1 MTDPSRVS
9 PVIDFH
15 AHVLDPDVFRRT
27 IQYSVATGFGARPMP
42 LPDKNSPAW
51 KMFGGML
58 DAGVQLRDMD
68 SKGIDIGVLSTA
80 TVVQSTWWAPPALA
94 AELDRRANEG
104 IAEWVER
111 YPARFTGSFTIPLQ
125 DVDTA
130 LKEMDYA
137 VSRLKM
143 KLANV
148 SSNIGGVYLG
158 DPKMRPFWEA
168 ARSLGVTVLIHP
180 HGVTDPKF
188 QKFAL
193 WNGVGQPIEETLAMA
208 SLIYEGIFDSF
219 PEVKVVIVHG
229 GGYLPHYYGRLDR
242 NATAHPISMQNIKR
256 LPSEYARSVY
266 YDSCVYAPSVLE
278 ALIERVG
285 ADRIVFG
292 TDYPFGEQD
301 PVANI
306 RKTKGLSDADFQGIV
321 SGTAAGIL
329 GLASA

>member
-1 MTDPSRVS
+1 MTDHSRVS

-15 AHVLDPDVFRRT
+15 AHVLDPDVFRQT
-27 IQYSVATGFGARPMP
+27 VQYSVATGFGAHPMP
-42 LPDKNSPAW
+42 LPDKTSPAW

-58 DAGVQLRDMD
+58 DADVQLRDMD
-68 SKGIDIGVLSTA
+68 AKGIDIGVLSTA
-80 TVVQSTWWAPPALA
+80 TVVQSSWWAPPALA
-94 AELDRRANEG
+94 AELDRRANVG

-111 YPARFTGSFTIPLQ
+111 HPTRFTGSFTIPLQ

-143 KLANV
+143 KVANV

-193 WNGVGQPIEETLAMA
+193 WNGVGQPIEETLVMA
-208 SLIYEGIFDSF
+208 SMIYEGIFESF

-229 GGYLPHYYGRLDR
+229 GGYLPHYMGRLDR

-278 ALIERVG
+278 ALIARVG
-285 ADRIVFG
+285 ADRILFG

-306 RKTKGLSDADFQGIV
+306 RKTKGLSGAEFQGIV
-321 SGTAAGIL
+321 SGTPAGIL
-329 GLASA
+329 GIAQ